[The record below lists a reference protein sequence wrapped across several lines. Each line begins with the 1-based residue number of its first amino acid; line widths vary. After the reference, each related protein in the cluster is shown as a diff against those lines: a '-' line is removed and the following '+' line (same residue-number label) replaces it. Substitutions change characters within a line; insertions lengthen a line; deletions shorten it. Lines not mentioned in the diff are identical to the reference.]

1 MITNEVLPNR
11 TLQELSIM
19 SLVILQDELTFN
31 FDLLSI
37 GFVSFIVFVAL
48 ENVVSFTKT
57 RFYQKRSNVTM
68 HNYVKTFHTNVDHN
82 LA

>member
-48 ENVVSFTKT
+48 ENVVSFTKLV
-57 RFYQKRSNVTM
+57 FIKNE
-68 HNYVKTFHTNVDHN
+68 
-82 LA
+82 AA

>member
-48 ENVVSFTKT
+48 ENVVGFTKT
-57 RFYQKRSNVTM
+57 RFYQKRSSVTM
-68 HNYVKTFHTNVDHN
+68 HNYVETFHTNVDHN